1 MLRNPDPSMHT
12 LLTSLIE
19 KYLSLGC
26 LWRVSQLNR
35 TGWEP
40 GPPSLYRGTPKNKGT
55 TCWHGGFMPG
65 ILALGRL
72 KSRGLWQG
80 PGQTGLQRETDSENE
95 NKSGCGAT
103 CLGDSRTA
111 SYSQCFP
118 GTCLSAFLPGPAQAS
133 AHTHLSGLGP
143 GSFYQM
149 SSCFPIVIF
158 SHASLRI
165 EPKSL
170 K

>member
-80 PGQTGLQRETDSENE
+80 PVQTGLQRETDSEDD
-95 NKSGCGAT
+95 NKRGCGDT
-103 CLGDSRTA
+103 CLLSQHGSRRTRSSGT
-111 SYSQCFP
+111 SYWYHCIDKIP
-118 GTCLSAFLPGPAQAS
+118 RPKLPRG
-133 AHTHLSGLGP
+133 
-143 GSFYQM
+143 
-149 SSCFPIVIF
+149 
-158 SHASLRI
+158 ASLF
-165 EPKSL
+165 
-170 K
+170 